1 MIVFDGINLAKTRQ
15 QNAVMTS
22 NIFAAYSIVMAFSS
36 NAQLYHMPLSICKQL
51 YALNWSTSW
60 FSFILFNVSLHW
72 KLEINTFRLWLVL
85 DQNLIHRNC
94 LTFSQWHLVTKY
106 WFSFVQQLYY
116 SGTFED
122 RCVPS
127 LPQGR
132 QSTTQQLMSWEL
144 IIHCIFRS
152 ECSRLSARTCTTTKC
167 STVDIAQG
175 SKPKHTGNWLNV

>member
-1 MIVFDGINLAKTRQ
+1 MHFQIYAGETMIVFDGINLAKTRQ

-94 LTFSQWHLVTKY
+94 LTLPFFSVAPSDKVSLSFNNSTIREHLKTDASHHCLKVGN
-106 WFSFVQQLYY
+106 QQHNNWWA
-116 SGTFED
+116 E
-122 RCVPS
+122 
-127 LPQGR
+127 
-132 QSTTQQLMSWEL
+132 
-144 IIHCIFRS
+144 
-152 ECSRLSARTCTTTKC
+152 
-167 STVDIAQG
+167 
-175 SKPKHTGNWLNV
+175 NWLFTVYFVRNVRDFRPGLVR